1 MVPCFAAA
9 SSPRCHAATLPPH
22 QTRHNP
28 PQTAPRGGRPHAWRR
43 HLPHLHIRWS
53 RHGRRSLLLDEPRR
67 GQDLLKFYIFTIY
80 LLFTTS
86 VDNVGS
92 ALSRPDLGPDL
103 GSTLAHT
110 ILPSSVQFIGKLA
123 PDVAEDKQKLK
134 ESA

>member
-1 MVPCFAAA
+1 MPGVAIYLTCTFAGAA
-9 SSPRCHAATLPPH
+9 MAAGAYYLT
-22 QTRHNP
+22 NP
-28 PQTAPRGGRPHAWRR
+28 
-43 HLPHLHIRWS
+43 
-53 RHGRRSLLLDEPRR
+53 DEVRITY
-67 GQDLLKFYIFTIY
+67 LFTIY

-103 GSTLAHT
+103 GSTLTHT